1 MGRPSAG
8 SVPINCSNNI
18 LLVRQSPCWYLSFP
32 LELDND
38 VCHNVFSTYSKIL
51 SGFFLGLSRA
61 KNTSDTIVDWK
72 FFSFSSIRYMHVWDI
87 CVEIRATQKVGSGGN
102 HNLDQS
108 GMLIC
113 IPQCIILEFP
123 DTLSQWLR
131 VSGNSSEKLHCG
143 NVVIMPNQNTHR
155 WHRLSEFRV
164 WLSSTYAKTIVA
176 ASKKFSTKNQITSPK
191 ELNCFLIIVGDGWS
205 LSNYRVVSSLPEH
218 K

>member
-108 GMLIC
+108 GISASFWNSQTHSVNDWGFPG
-113 IPQCIILEFP
+113 IP
-123 DTLSQWLR
+123 
-131 VSGNSSEKLHCG
+131 V
-143 NVVIMPNQNTHR
+143 
-155 WHRLSEFRV
+155 
-164 WLSSTYAKTIVA
+164 
-176 ASKKFSTKNQITSPK
+176 KN
-191 ELNCFLIIVGDGWS
+191 CIVGMLLSYPIRIPTADTDCLIFGYDLAVYMPKPLLLRAKS
-205 LSNYRVVSSLPEH
+205 LVRKTKSHPPKN
-218 K
+218 